1 MDLPHP
7 FQPVH
12 SYLTG
17 APVPVPTLARY
28 EVIPRV
34 GYTFEIGAGFPD
46 LPLKTYGEIKH
57 DDRRAPFRYAV
68 DASGAAWLDDAQGGP
83 LKVVDHGDLLAT
95 TKDEHTENKLRA
107 ALGLPPRNPSWMAEA
122 RANGWLTPEKAE
134 AHWAAIETA
143 NGYLFDADLHDPEHQ
158 IEAHADTLPE
168 AYRRVCAA
176 ATRAREALQ
185 VVIREGS
192 AADLV

>member
-1 MDLPHP
+1 MNLPEG

-17 APVPVPTLARY
+17 EPVPVPTLASY
-28 EVIPRV
+28 GVVPRV
-34 GYTFEIGAGFPD
+34 WYTFEISGGFPT

-57 DDRRAPFRYAV
+57 DNRRAPFRFAV
-68 DASGAAWLDDAQGGP
+68 GADGQAWLDDAQGGP
-83 LKVVDHGDLLAT
+83 LKAVDHGDLLST

-107 ALGLPPRNPSWMAEA
+107 ALGLPPRSPAWMAEA
-122 RANGWLTPEKAE
+122 LAHGWAPPEKVDAL
-134 AHWAAIETA
+134 WAAIEQA
-143 NGYLFDADLHDPEHQ
+143 NEHLFDADLHDPEHQ

-176 ATRAREALQ
+176 ASKALEALQ
-185 VVIREGS
+185 VVIREAVGG
-192 AADLV
+192 